1 MLVMQRR
8 NPAQRRYLLR
18 FMPLMV
24 SYALILVGVSAA
36 QRHGRIAGATL
47 GMLSVLPAIPLVGVI
62 VVMGLYLRE
71 ERDEFIRNRLVSAML
86 GGTAILLAAA
96 TIWGFLENNGVVGH
110 PPTFLAFPFW
120 CGAMGL
126 SQCGRALYDRL
137 TSPAE

>member
-1 MLVMQRR
+1 MERR

-24 SYALILVGVSAA
+24 GYALILIGVSAA
-36 QRHGRIAGATL
+36 QRHGHIAGATL
-47 GMLSVLPAIPLVGVI
+47 GLMSVLPAIPLVGVI

-71 ERDEFIRNRLVSAML
+71 ERDEFIRNRLVMAML
-86 GGTAILLAAA
+86 GGTGLLLTA
-96 TIWGFLENNGVVGH
+96 TTVWGFLENNGVVGH

-120 CGAMGL
+120 CGAMGIT
-126 SQCGRALYDRL
+126 QCVMALRDRL